1 MIERSDIG
9 PSTAQMMPTDTADA
23 VSRADAWFKREIVPL
38 EGSLMRFLQ
47 YNWRNESEALDFRQE
62 IYVRVYEAAK
72 KQFPESPKQFLFTTA
87 RNLLTD
93 RMRQARVV
101 PLDTS
106 TNLDTVEIE
115 GEAPGPDRIVMAR
128 DELRRVQTALD
139 QIQPRWREAIIL
151 GRIEGLS
158 RKEIAQRMGV
168 SDGTVAQY
176 LTHGICALVDLLY
189 LHSSDRRGPK

>member
-1 MIERSDIG
+1 MVERSDIN
-9 PSTAQMMPTDTADA
+9 PFIAQMMPTDTADA
-23 VSRADAWFKREIVPL
+23 VSQADAWFKREIVPL

-47 YNWRNESEALDFRQE
+47 YNWRDETEALDFRQE
-62 IYVRVYEAAK
+62 IYVRVYQAAK
-72 KQFPESPKQFLFTTA
+72 KQIPENPKQFLFTTA
-87 RNLLTD
+87 RNLLAD

-106 TNLDTVEIE
+106 TSLESVEIE
-115 GEAPGPDRIVMAR
+115 GDTPGPDRIVMAR
-128 DELRRVQTALD
+128 DELRRVQTALE
-139 QIQPRWREAIIL
+139 QIQPRWREAITL

-189 LHSSDRRGPK
+189 VHPSDRRRNE

>member
-1 MIERSDIG
+1 MVERSDSN
-9 PSTAQMMPTDTADA
+9 PVTAHMRLLDAADA
-23 VSRADAWFKREIVPL
+23 VSLADAWFKREIIPL

-47 YNWRNESEALDFRQE
+47 YNWRNESEALDLRQE

-72 KQFPESPKQFLFTTA
+72 KQIPDNAKQFLFTTA
-87 RNLLTD
+87 RHLLTD
-93 RMRQARVV
+93 RIRQARVI

-106 TNLDTVEIE
+106 TNLDAVEIA
-115 GEAPGPDRIVMAR
+115 GEAPGPDQVVMAR
-128 DELRRVQTALD
+128 DELRHVQNALEM
-139 QIQPRWREAIIL
+139 IQPRWREAIVL
-151 GRIEGLS
+151 GRVEGLS

-189 LHSSDRRGPK
+189 IQPSDQKRSK

>member
-23 VSRADAWFKREIVPL
+23 VSQADAWFKREIVPL

-72 KQFPESPKQFLFTTA
+72 KQIPESPKQFLFTTA

-106 TNLDTVEIE
+106 TNLDAVEIE

>member
-1 MIERSDIG
+1 MVERSDIS
-9 PSTAQMMPTDTADA
+9 PLIAQMRPTDTADA
-23 VSRADAWFKREIVPL
+23 VSHADAWFKREIIPL

-72 KQFPESPKQFLFTTA
+72 KQIPENPKQFLFATA

-93 RMRQARVV
+93 RMRQARVI

-106 TNLDTVEIE
+106 TNLDTVELAAD
-115 GEAPGPDRIVMAR
+115 APEPDRVLMAR
-128 DELRRVQTALD
+128 DELRRVQVALD
-139 QIQPRWREAIIL
+139 KIQPRWREAIVL

-158 RKEIAQRMGV
+158 RKEIAKRMGV

-189 LHSSDRRGPK
+189 ARSSDKGEDE